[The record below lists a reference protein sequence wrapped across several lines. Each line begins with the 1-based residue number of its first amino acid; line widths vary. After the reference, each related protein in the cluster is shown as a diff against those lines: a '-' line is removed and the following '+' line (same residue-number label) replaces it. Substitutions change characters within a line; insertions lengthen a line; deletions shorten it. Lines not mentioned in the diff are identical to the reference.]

1 MVLFQILW
9 NDILPLFVFFGMGW
23 FLDSKFK
30 IDILT
35 YNKLT
40 LQVVLPG
47 FIFYS
52 VYLYEPTRADW
63 LLIPSALVLLM
74 GMYLISRFT
83 GVVLGVNEDQEGL
96 FRAVSTFGNAGN
108 IGVALI
114 LMMYSHEPFLSGSDA
129 PYLAEARGAIVILM
143 LIMSLAVN
151 TVGAALIG
159 TKGLSMT
166 AFFKTVVTMPA
177 AWAAAAAIAARLVG
191 FPAERTFVWPVLLHF
206 ASAFLV
212 LVTVSV
218 GVQLHR
224 AHLVRPCRFVWA
236 AAVLKLLASPLVAL
250 WVIHILGGMNPVCAQ
265 VFFIVSAIPS
275 SITLVMYASD
285 YDVYPSLATQ
295 SVLFNTV
302 LGTVTMTAVIYLAR
316 LLFPAAV

>member
-9 NDILPLFVFFGMGW
+9 NDILPLFAFFGMGW
-23 FLDSKFK
+23 VLDSKFK

-52 VYLYEPTRADW
+52 AYLYEPAAADW
-63 LLIPSALVLLM
+63 LLIPSSLVLLM

-83 GVVLGVNEDQEGL
+83 GVALGMGEDKEGL

-129 PYLAEARGAIVILM
+129 PFLADARGAIVILM
-143 LIMSLAVN
+143 LVMNLAVN
-151 TVGAALIG
+151 TMGAALLG

-166 AFFKTVVTMPA
+166 AFMKSMVAMPA
-177 AWAAAAAIAARLVG
+177 AWAAAAAILVRLVG
-191 FPAERTFVWPVLLHF
+191 LHLEGTFVWPVLLHF
-206 ASAFLV
+206 SGAFLV

-224 AHLVRPCRFVWA
+224 SGLVRPCRFMWA
-236 AAVLKLLASPLVAL
+236 SAVLKLIVSPLLAL
-250 WVIHILGGMNPVCAQ
+250 WVIYILGGMHPISAQ
-265 VFFIVSAIPS
+265 VFFIVSGIPS

-302 LGTVTMTAVIYLAR
+302 LGIVTMTAVIYLAR
-316 LLFPAAV
+316 VLFPAAV